1 MRNPSPPPLTE
12 EETQSLM
19 ADYVGETLF
28 SKKWILSILLKLY
41 KHEKDTIYNMQTTE
55 EMKVL
60 ELEDECEK
68 DFCELWDMSSNED
81 VAQFIFSNNGKNIL
95 IEVLHETLSPRMM
108 EIAFGLLGNLACF
121 KVIHEDFS
129 EDKNF
134 RENIL
139 KYLTISDAP
148 SLVEMTR
155 LILSCFSQETQ
166 LKGWLESIKEMDSL
180 KDLVKIVENS
190 LNGKLIGNA
199 LELLDII
206 FYTDDT
212 LLRPFTTNK
221 FLEAI
226 YESVEPVKKEKIEY
240 IVPIIHILQLMST
253 ENEGVKALSEN
264 KETISTVINFIL
276 ILDSRDISQKN
287 MCYVELISI
296 LNVLAI
302 SCKEDL
308 FSVLNESEIIFE
320 IILNSMQYLVKEK
333 GSRDIKASTS
343 IYLEFFSNIYNQMSK
358 ENNSKYENISSS
370 LSNQNN
376 LVLDIVNQCLS
387 VSNHEH
393 WKEYATDIK
402 NILDGN
408 KL

>member
-41 KHEKDTIYNMQTTE
+41 KHEKDTIYNLQTTE

-60 ELEDECEK
+60 ELQDEFEK
-68 DFCELWDMSSNED
+68 DLCELWDMSSNED

-95 IEVLHETLSPRMM
+95 IEVLHETFSPRMM

-121 KVIHEDFS
+121 KVINDDFG

-134 RENIL
+134 RENML

-155 LILSCFSQETQ
+155 LILSCFSHETQ

-190 LNGKLIGNA
+190 LNGKLIGNV

-226 YESVEPVKKEKIEY
+226 YESVKLVRKEKIEY

-264 KETISTVINFIL
+264 KETFSTVISFIL
-276 ILDSRDISQKN
+276 ILDSTDISQKN

-296 LNVLAI
+296 LNVLVI
-302 SCKEDL
+302 SCKDDL
-308 FSVLNESEIIFE
+308 FSVLNETEIIFE
-320 IILNSMQYLVKEK
+320 IILNSMQYFLKEK
-333 GSRDIKASTS
+333 GNRDIKTSTS
-343 IYLEFFSNIYNQMSK
+343 IYLEFFSNIYNQMNK
-358 ENNSKYENISSS
+358 GNNSKYKNISNS
-370 LSNQNN
+370 LTNQNS
-376 LVLDIVNQCLS
+376 LVLDIVNECLS
-387 VSNHEH
+387 VNNHEH

-402 NILDGN
+402 SILDGN

>member
-28 SKKWILSILLKLY
+28 SKKWILSVLLKLY
-41 KHEKDTIYNMQTTE
+41 KHEKDTIYNLQTTE
-55 EMKVL
+55 DMEVL
-60 ELEDECEK
+60 ELQDEFEK
-68 DFCELWDMSSNED
+68 NLCELWDMSSNED
-81 VAQFIFSNNGKNIL
+81 VAQFIFSNSGKNIL
-95 IEVLHETLSPRMM
+95 VEVLHETLSPRMM

-121 KVIHEDFS
+121 KVIHDDFS

-134 RENIL
+134 RESIL
-139 KYLTISDAP
+139 KYLTISDSP

-166 LKGWLESIKEMDSL
+166 LKGWLESIKQMDSL
-180 KDLVKIVENS
+180 KDLVEIVENS
-190 LNGKLIGNA
+190 LNGKLIGNV

-226 YESVEPVKKEKIEY
+226 YESVEPVRKEKSEY
-240 IVPIIHILQLMST
+240 IAPIIHILQLMST

-264 KETISTVINFIL
+264 KKTFSTVINFIL
-276 ILDSRDISQKN
+276 ILDSTDISQKN

-296 LNVLAI
+296 LNVLVI

-308 FSVLNESEIIFE
+308 FSVLNETEIIFE
-320 IILNSMQYLVKEK
+320 IILNSMQYFLKEK
-333 GSRDIKASTS
+333 GNKDIETSTS
-343 IYLEFFSNIYNQMSK
+343 IYLEFFSTLYNQMSK
-358 ENNSKYENISSS
+358 DNNSKYENISSS
-370 LSNQNN
+370 LTNQKN
-376 LVLDIVNQCLS
+376 LVLDIVNECLS